1 MQATRPSAKATAARM
16 FRTPPSRM
24 DRRTFLKRLG
34 AAGAGAA
41 LAGPAL
47 APWSRADG
55 GGLQRIA
62 YQLGWIKNFQFAG
75 DYIADFRGYYRRFG
89 LEVDL
94 LSGGPTVNVEPI
106 LMSGKALVAQSMPDF
121 MANANAKGA
130 TITCIAACYQRNVD
144 AIISLAKSPL
154 AAPRE
159 MIGRKIGIQLN
170 NLVPWHA
177 FLKLNRIDP
186 ASINNV
192 PVQYDLTPLVT
203 GEVDGF
209 FGEVIDDAV
218 QLTTKGIEIHC
229 MPFADFGY
237 NMLTATYV
245 AKADSLADRTRR
257 AQIVAFMKGDLL
269 GWQDSIKDP
278 ELSARLTVDV
288 YGKGNGLDLKRQEA
302 SCLVANDFIVSPATR
317 KHGLFWMSP
326 ESVGE
331 TIASLAAAGVKATAD
346 MFTNEILEEAYAGI
360 NAGLTPG

>member
-1 MQATRPSAKATAARM
+1 
-16 FRTPPSRM
+16 M
-24 DRRTFLKRLG
+24 DRRTFLRRLG
-34 AAGAGAA
+34 AAGAGVA
-41 LAGPAL
+41 LAGPAF
-47 APWSRADG
+47 APWARAQG
-55 GGLQRIA
+55 SGLPRIA

-75 DYIADFRGYYRRFG
+75 DYIADYRGYYRKFG

-130 TITCIAACYQRNVD
+130 TIKCIGACYQRNVD
-144 AIISLAKSPL
+144 AVISLAKTPL
-154 AAPRE
+154 TTPRD

-186 ASINNV
+186 ARITSV

-218 QLTTKGIEIHC
+218 QLTTKGIDVHC
-229 MPFADFGY
+229 MPFSDFGY
-237 NMLTATYV
+237 NMLTATY
-245 AKADSLADRTRR
+245 AATAASLADPARR

-269 GWQDSIKDP
+269 GWQDSIRDP
-278 ELSARLTVDV
+278 ALSARLTVDV
-288 YGKGNGLDLKRQEA
+288 YGKGNGLDLRRQEA
-302 SCLVANDFIVSPATR
+302 SCVVANGFIVSPETQR
-317 KHGLFWMSP
+317 HGLFWMSP
-326 ESVGE
+326 PAVDE
-331 TIASLAAAGVKATAD
+331 TIASLAAAGVRAAPD
-346 MFTNEILEEAYAGI
+346 MFTNEILEEAYAGMGP
-360 NAGLTPG
+360 AAPA

>member
-1 MQATRPSAKATAARM
+1 
-16 FRTPPSRM
+16 M
-24 DRRTFLKRLG
+24 DRRTFLRRLG
-34 AAGAGAA
+34 AAGAGLA
-41 LAGPAL
+41 LGGPAF
-47 APWSRADG
+47 APRAAAQG
-55 GGLQRIA
+55 GALPRIA

-75 DYIADFRGYYRRFG
+75 DYIADYRGYYRRFG

-130 TITCIAACYQRNVD
+130 TIKCIAACYQGNVD
-144 AIISLAKSPL
+144 AIISLAKTPL
-154 AAPRE
+154 KTPQE
-159 MIGRKIGIQLN
+159 MIGRRIGIQLN

-186 ASINNV
+186 TRVNNV

-209 FGEVIDDAV
+209 FGEIIDDAV

-245 AKADSLADRTRR
+245 ATAESLADPARR
-257 AQIVAFMKGDLL
+257 AQIVAFMKGDLM
-269 GWQDSIKDP
+269 GWEESIRDP
-278 ELSARLTVDV
+278 DLSARLTVDV
-288 YGKGNGLDLKRQEA
+288 YGKGNGLDFKRQEA
-302 SCLVANDFIVSPATR
+302 SCVVANGFIVSPDTQR
-317 KHGLFWMSP
+317 HGLFWMSP
-326 ESVGE
+326 ASIEE
-331 TIASLAAAGVKATAD
+331 TIASLAAAGVRARSD

-360 NAGLTPG
+360 RTAAP